1 MYKDRTIYPVLAGQ
15 LENPKII
22 ILMGARQVGKTTLM
36 RRLYEEVRQRYR
48 ALFFDLDLYSQY
60 EQVSTYE
67 NLINTLKLNGYDE
80 RAEERFV
87 LFLDE
92 FQRYDDLS
100 RVMKTMCDH
109 HPQVKIYA
117 SGSSSLAIHDQIQ
130 ESLAGRKRIIP
141 IHPLSFSE
149 HLSFMDREDL
159 LQQLENLPNV
169 QSERLPDLLPEAFRE
184 LETFLVFGGY
194 PEVSLVKPAEK
205 EEVLASIFDLY
216 VKKDLVDFLKIERIA
231 AVKTL
236 IRQLAINHGQE
247 STYSGLAQVAGIDEK
262 TVKNYLEILKET
274 FVITVHPPWF
284 TNRNKELVKTPK
296 IYFHDSGVR
305 NYFISNFNASELRGD
320 MPFLFEGF
328 VVSELI
334 KKGFSAQHI
343 KFWRTKNRQEVDL
356 VLEKGPGISPV
367 EIKYKKQLRTS
378 DVKGLR
384 KFREA
389 YPETTDFFLVNL
401 GTNRM
406 GREFW
411 QPISPFELERLTGKP
426 QFGGH
431 HTQ

>member
-1 MYKDRTIYPVLAGQ
+1 MT
-15 LENPKII
+15 
-22 ILMGARQVGKTTLM
+22 
-36 RRLYEEVRQRYR
+36 
-48 ALFFDLDLYSQY
+48 
-60 EQVSTYE
+60 
-67 NLINTLKLNGYDE
+67 
-80 RAEERFV
+80 
-87 LFLDE
+87 
-92 FQRYDDLS
+92 
-100 RVMKTMCDH
+100 
-109 HPQVKIYA
+109 
-117 SGSSSLAIHDQIQ
+117 
-130 ESLAGRKRIIP
+130 
-141 IHPLSFSE
+141 
-149 HLSFMDREDL
+149 
-159 LQQLENLPNV
+159 
-169 QSERLPDLLPEAFRE
+169 
-184 LETFLVFGGY
+184 
-194 PEVSLVKPAEK
+194 
-205 EEVLASIFDLY
+205 
-216 VKKDLVDFLKIERIA
+216 
-231 AVKTL
+231 
-236 IRQLAINHGQE
+236 RQLAINHGQE

-367 EIKYKKQLRTS
+367 EIKYKKQLRAS